1 MSDERPQNWVFLG
14 DSLTEGVGSSRVS
27 YVTMMMDI
35 LRECESGKPAHEKR
49 SIHEFRLRPEGY
61 SRWVKFNIAGFWDRQ
76 TNAGGESLWLWNLG
90 CEGRIIETDAE
101 WMPLIEN
108 LKPQKVFILRG
119 CFESVIRP
127 AVLHSGNWPWWI
139 PIAWRGYAAMDPR
152 CYFSTSSLRRFK
164 QRLIDCTKQMLR
176 KKLLAAC
183 RGGPLMQVDEIKF
196 NLMKTVAWMKNLGSQ
211 VYLLEL
217 PPISEVH
224 FPGSQVQFQRVN
236 TMLRELAMDTGSVNI
251 GFDLLQPDDFYLD
264 GFHPN
269 SQGYLKM
276 ALSVLKLCN

>member
-1 MSDERPQNWVFLG
+1 
-14 DSLTEGVGSSRVS
+14 
-27 YVTMMMDI
+27 
-35 LRECESGKPAHEKR
+35 
-49 SIHEFRLRPEGY
+49 
-61 SRWVKFNIAGFWDRQ
+61 
-76 TNAGGESLWLWNLG
+76 
-90 CEGRIIETDAE
+90 
-101 WMPLIEN
+101 
-108 LKPQKVFILRG
+108 
-119 CFESVIRP
+119 
-127 AVLHSGNWPWWI
+127 
-139 PIAWRGYAAMDPR
+139 
-152 CYFSTSSLRRFK
+152 
-164 QRLIDCTKQMLR
+164 
-176 KKLLAAC
+176 
-183 RGGPLMQVDEIKF
+183 MQVDEIKF